1 MSLRKIITIL
11 FLIFSCY
18 LLLSCSSIN
27 NKENEN
33 TYKPIVEQQE
43 NIISPLGKVEEVS
56 TDELIIAD
64 DIPEVDENVN
74 LQQSDN
80 NLIDKDALKVIE
92 PNSQIKEVPIVNFI
106 NSNELNDNKDNVLI
120 QAIIPEKEISN
131 SNKQARDILIENSI
145 KEKDKPNF
153 DKTNSIQETPKIPEQ
168 TINNNENVEKTEILA
183 NSLDSEE
190 IVQKTDDVIIEER
203 KYMNYLFYL
212 SLILIVILLYRI
224 RKTKF
229 NLVNER
235 RKNERLKISTIEESM
250 DIIHDLDEKQK
261 RLSEII
267 AQKDYNLTVLKSSN
281 SNYEE
286 QNRKLDVQITNK
298 KKKISRINEI
308 YKSIDYSIKAY
319 ENSYDLNSQII
330 ENIAQEKLYE
340 INLFSPTVIIN
351 LKNMNYKELR
361 IEFNRYNKLVD
372 ELLEKYKSRYT
383 TKTNK
388 TIYRLMTIALRSE
401 LQNILYNLKFEKLD
415 KAIDQVK
422 IITSKYLVIA
432 TEGNKTIEQTL
443 IRFVGELEYLFI
455 CLVKVEYEYYIK
467 REQAKQEQLAIRQ
480 QMREEAEEKRILAEE
495 AKKIKEEEAKYLLE
509 ISKLQEIQEQETDEN
524 KIKEIQAKMSELYS
538 SLDSIKDKEDEILK
552 LQNGK
557 AGNVYVISNL
567 GSFGD
572 NTFKIGMTR
581 RLDPQE
587 RINELGS
594 ASVPFKFD
602 VHSFIFSDDA
612 VSLENELHK
621 RLNENRVNKVNMR
634 KEFFNIT
641 IDDLEDL
648 VLEINPTAEFNKTMI
663 AEEYRQTLSQN
674 VS

>member
-1 MSLRKIITIL
+1 
-11 FLIFSCY
+11 
-18 LLLSCSSIN
+18 
-27 NKENEN
+27 
-33 TYKPIVEQQE
+33 
-43 NIISPLGKVEEVS
+43 
-56 TDELIIAD
+56 
-64 DIPEVDENVN
+64 
-74 LQQSDN
+74 
-80 NLIDKDALKVIE
+80 
-92 PNSQIKEVPIVNFI
+92 
-106 NSNELNDNKDNVLI
+106 
-120 QAIIPEKEISN
+120 
-131 SNKQARDILIENSI
+131 
-145 KEKDKPNF
+145 
-153 DKTNSIQETPKIPEQ
+153 
-168 TINNNENVEKTEILA
+168 
-183 NSLDSEE
+183 
-190 IVQKTDDVIIEER
+190 
-203 KYMNYLFYL
+203 
-212 SLILIVILLYRI
+212 
-224 RKTKF
+224 
-229 NLVNER
+229 
-235 RKNERLKISTIEESM
+235 
-250 DIIHDLDEKQK
+250 
-261 RLSEII
+261 
-267 AQKDYNLTVLKSSN
+267 
-281 SNYEE
+281 
-286 QNRKLDVQITNK
+286 
-298 KKKISRINEI
+298 
-308 YKSIDYSIKAY
+308 
-319 ENSYDLNSQII
+319 
-330 ENIAQEKLYE
+330 
-340 INLFSPTVIIN
+340 
-351 LKNMNYKELR
+351 MNYKELR
-361 IEFNRYNKLVD
+361 IEFNKYNKLVD

-383 TKTNK
+383 SKTNK

-401 LQNILYNLKFEKLD
+401 LQNILYNLKFEKLE

-509 ISKLQEIQEQETDEN
+509 ISKLQEIQELETDEN
-524 KIKEIQAKMSELYS
+524 KIKEIQDKMSELYS
-538 SLDSIKDKEDEILK
+538 SLDSIKDKEEEILK

-634 KEFFNIT
+634 KEFFNVS
-641 IDDLEDL
+641 IDELEDL

-663 AEEYRQTLSQN
+663 AEEYRQSLSQN